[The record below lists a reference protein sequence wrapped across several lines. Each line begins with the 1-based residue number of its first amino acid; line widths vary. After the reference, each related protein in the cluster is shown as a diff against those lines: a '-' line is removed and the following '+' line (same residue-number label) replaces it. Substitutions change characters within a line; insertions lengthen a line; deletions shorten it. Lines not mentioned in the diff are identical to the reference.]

1 MYYLDTSI
9 LVAYY
14 YPEPGSDAVEEF
26 LLKLKRPIISSL
38 TEVELVSALA
48 RKIREKDLSIT
59 DGNKIF
65 TEFQS
70 HLKQSY
76 FKRIAIEDSHYHTA
90 IHWIAQFAT
99 PLRTLDALHLAVVA
113 ESGLTMITAD
123 KQLKS
128 SAKYFG
134 LEALD
139 ILEVTS

>member
-26 LLKLKRPIISSL
+26 ILKLKRPIISSL

-48 RKIREKDLSIT
+48 RKIREKNLSIT
-59 DGNKIF
+59 DGNKIL

-70 HLKQSY
+70 HLKRSCY
-76 FKRIAIEDSHYHTA
+76 KRIAIGEDHYHTA
-90 IHWIAQFAT
+90 ISWIAQFAT
-99 PLRTLDALHLAVVA
+99 PLRTLDALHLAIVA
-113 ESGLTMITAD
+113 KNGLTMITAD

-128 SAKYFG
+128 TARHFG
-134 LEALD
+134 LKALD
-139 ILEVTS
+139 ISEINS